1 MINQIYTNF
10 LCTYRDANSSPFGNN
25 RPFESKIC
33 YLSRSDERFV
43 LHGTIVLLQS
53 IIFVIC
59 LINLN
64 TEIKLCN
71 NNYHYYYNVN
81 IIIVW

>member
-1 MINQIYTNF
+1 MINQLYTDF
-10 LCTYRDANSSPFGNN
+10 LCTNRDANTSTFGNN

-33 YLSRSDERFV
+33 YLSRSDDRFV

-59 LINLN
+59 LIHFNN
-64 TEIKLCN
+64 EIK
-71 NNYHYYYNVN
+71 
-81 IIIVW
+81 